1 MYLSYPLVL
10 LETKYECTNWQE
22 IPWTL
27 KFLWLLY
34 RGLQCIH
41 KVAPS
46 DTWNSTVWS
55 FPYKRVGS
63 CVKNSTRSTMC
74 PVKLIW
80 NFRGVHLTKDYML
93 LCICSVIYRGYH
105 RKTQEHKSNTLLCL
119 LWSVTDYIITQVIF
133 TFWLSLAY
141 DRLHLELWV
150 EFVWIQ
156 HTVCLHTLLGSSA
169 IIWNHYHLEPPNS

>member
-1 MYLSYPLVL
+1 M
-10 LETKYECTNWQE
+10 
-22 IPWTL
+22 
-27 KFLWLLY
+27 Y

-41 KVAPS
+41 KG
-46 DTWNSTVWS
+46 STIWYTKLQCSYSKVWS

-63 CVKNSTRSTMC
+63 HVKNSTRSTMC

-80 NFRGVHLTKDYML
+80 NFRGVHLTTDYML
-93 LCICSVIYRGYH
+93 LCICSVIYH
-105 RKTQEHKSNTLLCL
+105 RKTQEHESNTLWCL
-119 LWSVTDYIITQVIF
+119 LWSITDYIITQVIF

-156 HTVCLHTLLGSSA
+156 HTVCLQTLLGSSA